1 MFSLNMIVQ
10 SNKHSFYIA
19 INRRLACSVLSSYVW
34 YVWSGISREASTV
47 TIYNSFFHFSFIN
60 LINVMRYNEVD

>member
-10 SNKHSFYIA
+10 SNKHSLYIA
-19 INRRLACSVLSSYVW
+19 INRRLACSVLSS

-60 LINVMRYNEVD
+60 LINVTRYNEVD